1 MGETLIGLSP
11 IILMFVVMWF
21 FIIRP
26 AQKRQKTTA
35 SMQSS
40 LKRGD
45 SIVTVGGLH
54 AQVDAVD
61 DTTVFVTISGGTRMQ
76 FERAAIARV
85 LETKAVL

>member
-1 MGETLIGLSP
+1 MDQLLGLSP

-45 SIVTVGGLH
+45 RIVTVGGLH
-54 AQVDAVD
+54 GLVDAVD
-61 DTTVFVTISGGTRMQ
+61 ESTVFVTVADGTRLQ
-76 FERAAIARV
+76 FERAAIARIV
-85 LETKAVL
+85 DASPAL

>member
-1 MGETLIGLSP
+1 MDTLIGLSP
-11 IILMFVVMWF
+11 ILLMFVVMWF

-45 SIVTVGGLH
+45 RIVTVGGLH
-54 AQVDAVD
+54 GTVDAVD
-61 DTTVFVTISGGTRMQ
+61 DATLFLTIADGTRMQ
-76 FERAAIARV
+76 FERAAVARV
-85 LETKAVL
+85 LDQSPAI

>member
-1 MGETLIGLSP
+1 MDTLLGLSP

-45 SIVTVGGLH
+45 RIVTVGGLH
-54 AQVDAVD
+54 GLVDAVD
-61 DTTVFVTISGGTRMQ
+61 ESTVFVTIADGTRLQ
-76 FERAAIARV
+76 FERAAIARI
-85 LETKAVL
+85 LDASPAI

>member
-1 MGETLIGLSP
+1 MEQLVGLLP

-45 SIVTVGGLH
+45 IIVTVGGLH
-54 AQVDAVD
+54 GTVDAVD
-61 DTTVFVTISGGTRMQ
+61 DATVFITTGGTRLQ

-85 LETKAVL
+85 LETKSAI

>member
-1 MGETLIGLSP
+1 MDQLMALAP

-45 SIVTVGGLH
+45 RIVTVGGLH
-54 AQVDAVD
+54 ALVDAVD
-61 DTTVFVTISGGTRMQ
+61 DATVFVTVADGTRLQ
-76 FERAAIARV
+76 FERAAIARI
-85 LETKAVL
+85 LDASPAL

>member
-1 MGETLIGLSP
+1 MDTLLGLSP

-45 SIVTVGGLH
+45 RIVTVGGIH
-54 AQVDAVD
+54 GSVDAVD
-61 DTTVFVTISGGTRMQ
+61 EATVFVTVADGTRLQ
-76 FERAAIARV
+76 FERAAIARIV
-85 LETKAVL
+85 DASPAL